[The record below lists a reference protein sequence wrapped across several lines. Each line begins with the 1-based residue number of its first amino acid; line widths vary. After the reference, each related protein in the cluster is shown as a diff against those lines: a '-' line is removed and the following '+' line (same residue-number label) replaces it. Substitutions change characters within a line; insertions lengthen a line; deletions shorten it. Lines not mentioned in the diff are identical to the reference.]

1 MASAVHAPYSVE
13 SSGPPHPISA
23 PSETKRILIV
33 DDNSVIRSVLRTL
46 IEIKGRF
53 EVCGEANSGPD
64 GIQQSETLQ
73 PDLVL
78 LDLRMPGM
86 NGLEAA
92 PLIKAASPNVSI
104 VLFTLYDKEIKE
116 TVYTAAYIDLVLRKS
131 DGLEHLLH
139 SLQNFLDQH

>member
-1 MASAVHAPYSVE
+1 MASPVHAPFSV
-13 SSGPPHPISA
+13 GAARPPYPTSA
-23 PSETKRILIV
+23 PSEAKQILIV
-33 DDNSVIRSVLRTL
+33 DDNAVIRSVLRAL

-53 EVCGEANSGPD
+53 EVCGEANSGLD
-64 GIQQSETLQ
+64 GVQQSKTLQ

-92 PLIKAASPNVSI
+92 PLIKAASPNASI

-131 DGLEHLLH
+131 DGLENLLQ
-139 SLQNFLDQH
+139 SIQNFLDQH